1 MDEIKINNPKEK
13 NKKKGAHFY
22 AALGICILAVGVAA
36 YTTYDSIKRF
46 AGSDD
51 DLIAS
56 KTQQRYKVQNNRPAE
71 IDTKNASNK
80 LNYSEKNLDESQAR
94 IKNQIDSERDSK
106 DVVSANAESSGV
118 IVYPTSK
125 NIIKNF
131 SGENP
136 VFSKTLN
143 DWRVHKGIDLA
154 AEQGSKI
161 KAITNGQIKEIY
173 NDALYGTTI
182 VIEHDGGFS
191 AYYSGLGETTLVNV
205 DDKVESGQEIASINN
220 IPCES
225 ADGYHLHLSIKKDD
239 KFIDPTE
246 ILG

>member
-13 NKKKGAHFY
+13 NKKKGANFY
-22 AALGICILAVGVAA
+22 AALIICVLAVGVAA
-36 YTTYDSIKRF
+36 YTTYDSVKRF

-51 DLIAS
+51 EVTAS
-56 KTQQRYKVQNNRPAE
+56 KTQQKYSQNSSN
-71 IDTKNASNK
+71 DLKNDNNSISKFSSN
-80 LNYSEKNLDESQAR
+80 NFNDSQKF
-94 IKNQIDSERDSK
+94 KNQLNSESIPQEAI
-106 DVVSANAESSGV
+106 SANTQASGV

-143 DWRVHKGIDLA
+143 DWRVHNGIDLA
-154 AEQGSKI
+154 ADQGNKI
-161 KAITNGQIKEIY
+161 KAITNGKVKEIY
-173 NDALYGTTI
+173 KDPLYGTTM
-182 VIEHDGGFS
+182 VIEHDGGFI
-191 AYYSGLGETTLVNV
+191 AYYSGLGETTLVNI
-205 DDKVESGQEIASINN
+205 DDNVEAGQEIASINN

-239 KFIDPTE
+239 KFINPTE

>member
-1 MDEIKINNPKEK
+1 MNEIKINNPKEK

-51 DLIAS
+51 DVITS
-56 KTQQRYKVQNNRPAE
+56 KTQQRYKVQNNNSAE
-71 IDTKNASNK
+71 NDAKNASNK
-80 LNYSEKNLDESQAR
+80 AKIIDKNLDKSR
-94 IKNQIDSERDSK
+94 IKSQTDTTSDSQ
-106 DVVSANAESSGV
+106 DVVSTNAESSGV

-143 DWRVHKGIDLA
+143 DWRIHKGIDLA

-161 KAITNGQIKEIY
+161 KAITNGKVKEIY
-173 NDALYGTTI
+173 NDALYGTTM

-191 AYYSGLGETTLVNV
+191 AYYSGLGETTMVNV
-205 DDKVESGQEIASINN
+205 DDKVESGQEIASINS

>member
-1 MDEIKINNPKEK
+1 MDEIKINDQKGK
-13 NKKKGAHFY
+13 NKKKGLHFY
-22 AALGICILAVGVAA
+22 TALGICILAVGVAA

-46 AGSDD
+46 AGSDED
-51 DLIAS
+51 ITAS
-56 KTQQRYKVQNNRPAE
+56 KTQQRHKTQSNNSSANNN
-71 IDTKNASNK
+71 KNTANK
-80 LNYSEKNLDESQAR
+80 ENHIEKNSDKPHSK
-94 IKNQIDSERDSK
+94 IKNSVNSHRNHQKIIST
-106 DVVSANAESSGV
+106 NAESSGV

-161 KAITNGQIKEIY
+161 KAITNGKVKEIY
-173 NDALYGTTI
+173 NDTLYGITM
-182 VIEHDGGFS
+182 VIEHDGGFT

-220 IPCES
+220 IPCEA

-239 KFIDPTE
+239 KFVNPTE

>member
-1 MDEIKINNPKEK
+1 MNEIKINSPKEK

-51 DLIAS
+51 DVITS
-56 KTQQRYKVQNNRPAE
+56 KTQQRYKVQNNNSAE
-71 IDTKNASNK
+71 NDAKNASNK
-80 LNYSEKNLDESQAR
+80 AKITDKNLDKSKIKSQTDTTS
-94 IKNQIDSERDSK
+94 DSQ
-106 DVVSANAESSGV
+106 DVVSTNAESSGV

-161 KAITNGQIKEIY
+161 KAITNGKVKEIY
-173 NDALYGTTI
+173 NDALYGTTM

-191 AYYSGLGETTLVNV
+191 AYYSGLGETTMVNV
-205 DDKVESGQEIASINN
+205 DDKVESGQEIASINS

>member
-1 MDEIKINNPKEK
+1 MNEIKINNPKEK

-51 DLIAS
+51 DVITS
-56 KTQQRYKVQNNRPAE
+56 KTQQRYKVQNNNSAE
-71 IDTKNASNK
+71 NDAKNASNK
-80 LNYSEKNLDESQAR
+80 AKIIDKSLDKSR
-94 IKNQIDSERDSK
+94 IKSQTDPTSDSQ
-106 DVVSANAESSGV
+106 DVVSTNAESSGV

-143 DWRVHKGIDLA
+143 DWRIHKGIDLA

-161 KAITNGQIKEIY
+161 KAITNGKVKEIY
-173 NDALYGTTI
+173 NDALYGTTM

-191 AYYSGLGETTLVNV
+191 AYYSGLGETTMVNV
-205 DDKVESGQEIASINN
+205 DDKVESGQEIASINS

>member
-1 MDEIKINNPKEK
+1 MNEIKINNSKEK

-36 YTTYDSIKRF
+36 YTAYDSIKRF
-46 AGSDD
+46 AGLDD
-51 DLIAS
+51 NMITS
-56 KTQQRYKVQNNRPAE
+56 KTQQRYKVQSNAAE
-71 IDTKNASNK
+71 NDSKITSNK
-80 LNYSEKNLDESQAR
+80 TKIAEKNLDESK
-94 IKNQIDSERDSK
+94 IKSQTNVENSSQNVIST
-106 DVVSANAESSGV
+106 NAESSGV

-125 NIIKNF
+125 NIIKDF

-154 AEQGSKI
+154 AEQGSKV
-161 KAITNGQIKEIY
+161 KAITDGTVKEIY
-173 NDALYGTTI
+173 NDALYGTTL
-182 VIEHDGGFS
+182 VIEHDGGFF
-191 AYYSGLGETTLVNV
+191 AYYSGLGETTLVNAG
-205 DDKVESGQEIASINN
+205 DRVESGQEIASING

-239 KFIDPTE
+239 KFINPIE